1 MSLTIAGV
9 WSQTPPPSTPTP
21 PTQTVTPAAPVDK
34 NAPEMS
40 TKDAP
45 ALFKTRVNL
54 VMVPVVV
61 RDAKGVTVGTYTKD
75 NFLLFDRGKPQEIIK
90 FTVEKSGDKGTKEA
104 QTADN
109 LTPGADPA
117 GPPDI
122 PERFLAYLFDDIHLQ
137 FSDLVRARDAAGRR
151 IAAMPKT
158 ERAAI
163 FTTSGQDQI
172 DFTDDQEKLHETL
185 LRIRTRP
192 ISQRSGP
199 GVCPDISYYMADQII
214 NKYDPQSISLASQ
227 EYIACTGPNT
237 TTQQAQPVV
246 QGMAQQ
252 VLSVGQQ
259 ETRVSLSVLKELVRR
274 MSAMPGQRMIVLTSP
289 GFLTLADEQ
298 PDKSDIIDRAIHANV
313 MISSLDARGL
323 WVDPMVDASQS
334 GRTNTTAF
342 MSLKQSY
349 DRLSASSQADILS
362 EMAYGTGGTTFQ
374 NNNDLDA
381 GFRQLTVA
389 PEYYYVLGFSPQNLK
404 LDGSF
409 HSLKVTVKPVPSA
422 AVALQARKGY
432 YAPKRLSSAAET
444 AKEEIEEAVFS
455 REDVTELP
463 IQLHTQ
469 FFKSSDKDAS
479 IAVICNIDPKRVP
492 FRKVDG
498 RNLDVLTIVSAVFD
512 RNGNFMTGMQ
522 KTVDL
527 KLKDETLVKL
537 TSPAASSGSPRTLS
551 LKSNFSV
558 APGTYMVRLVVRDSE
573 GQLMSAL
580 SSAVVIQ

>member
-1 MSLTIAGV
+1 
-9 WSQTPPPSTPTP
+9 
-21 PTQTVTPAAPVDK
+21 
-34 NAPEMS
+34 
-40 TKDAP
+40 
-45 ALFKTRVNL
+45 
-54 VMVPVVV
+54 
-61 RDAKGVTVGTYTKD
+61 
-75 NFLLFDRGKPQEIIK
+75 
-90 FTVEKSGDKGTKEA
+90 
-104 QTADN
+104 
-109 LTPGADPA
+109 
-117 GPPDI
+117 
-122 PERFLAYLFDDIHLQ
+122 
-137 FSDLVRARDAAGRR
+137 
-151 IAAMPKT
+151 
-158 ERAAI
+158 
-163 FTTSGQDQI
+163 
-172 DFTDDQEKLHETL
+172 
-185 LRIRTRP
+185 
-192 ISQRSGP
+192 
-199 GVCPDISYYMADQII
+199 
-214 NKYDPQSISLASQ
+214 
-227 EYIACTGPNT
+227 
-237 TTQQAQPVV
+237 VV